1 MYKLFLNGVRYPIAP
16 GKITVSHGNKN
27 KTYNLLNGGEFNIPK
42 TPGLAEYSFELLLP
56 MSKYPFAVY
65 EDGFKSAYYYLDLL
79 ENLKNEKKVFEYIL
93 TRSTPKGE
101 FISDINVKVT
111 LEDFKPVE
119 DVKDGFDVRVS
130 VKLKQYNYV
139 STKIVT
145 VTEEGTTKTET
156 KRDTSSAPTGGVTY
170 TVQPGDTLEKI
181 SKKFY
186 GVFLKT
192 KQIYQA
198 NKTVIESVAQRH
210 GKKSSSNGHWI
221 YPGTKLTIPD
231 AKDLKPEVEEQTKG
245 GSKGNPPYYILGS
258 NGNMLIV
265 DTSIGIGINMAG
277 TFKTWNQVYD
287 YYTSMGG
294 RGKGWKIVDKD
305 KKVITV

>member
-1 MYKLFLNGVRYPIAP
+1 MYKIFLNGVRYPIAP

-119 DVKDGFDVRVS
+119 DVEEGFDVTVT

-139 STKIVT
+139 STKV
-145 VTEEGTTKTET
+145 VKVNEEGTTKTET
-156 KRDTSSAPTGGVTY
+156 KRDTSSAPTGGGTY
-170 TVQPGDTLEKI
+170 TVQSGDTLQKI
-181 SKKFY
+181 AKKFY
-186 GVFLKT
+186 DDYSKS
-192 KQIYQA
+192 KQIYEA
-198 NKTVIESVAQRH
+198 NKSVIESTAKKN
-210 GKKSSSNGHWI
+210 GKGSSSNGHWI
-221 YPGTKLTIPD
+221 YPGTKLTIPN
-231 AKDLKPEVEEQTKG
+231 AKELKTEVEDYTKG
-245 GSKGNPPYYILGS
+245 GSKSNPPFAILSSGY
-258 NGNMLIV
+258 GV
-265 DTSIGIGINMAG
+265 VTTGI
-277 TFKTWNQVYD
+277 KTWNAAYGEFNAR
-287 YYTSMGG
+287 GG
-294 RGKGWKIVDKD
+294 RGKNWKIVDKD
-305 KKVITV
+305 KKAITF

>member
-16 GKITVSHGNKN
+16 GKITVSSGNKN
-27 KTYNLLNGGEFNIPK
+27 KTHNLLNGGEFNIPK
-42 TPGLAEYSFELLLP
+42 TPGLTEYSFELLLP
-56 MSKYPFAVY
+56 MSQYPFAVY

-79 ENLKNEKKVFEYIL
+79 EKLKNEKKVFEYIL

-130 VKLKQYNYV
+130 VKLKQYIYV
-139 STKIVT
+139 ATKV
-145 VTEEGTTKTET
+145 VKVSKEGETKTET
-156 KRDTSSAPTGGVTY
+156 KRDTSSAPVGGGTY
-170 TVQPGDTLEKI
+170 VVKSGDTLEKI
-181 SKKFY
+181 AKLQYGDFSKY
-186 GVFLKT
+186 
-192 KQIYQA
+192 KQIYEA
-198 NKTVIESVAQRH
+198 NKTVIENEAKKH
-210 GKKSSSNGHWI
+210 GKGSSSNGHWI
-221 YPGTKLTIPD
+221 YPGTKLIIPGVD
-231 AKDLKPEVEEQTKG
+231 NIKTEVKEQPKG
-245 GSKGNPPYYILGS
+245 GSKGNPPYSIMTASGGYI
-258 NGNMLIV
+258 IT
-265 DTSIGIGINMAG
+265 DTSIGFGMSIPGQFIS
-277 TFKTWNQVYD
+277 WNQVYS

>member
-16 GKITVSHGNKN
+16 GKITVSFDNKN
-27 KTYNLLNGGEFNIPK
+27 KTYDLLNGGEFNIPK

-56 MSKYPFAVY
+56 MSQYPFAVY

-79 ENLKNEKKVFEYIL
+79 EKLKNEKKIFEYIL

-101 FISDINVKVT
+101 LISDNNLKVT
-111 LEDFKPVE
+111 LEDFKTTE

-130 VKLKQYNYV
+130 VKLKQYNHV
-139 STKIVT
+139 ATKIVK
-145 VTEEGTTKTET
+145 VSEEGTTKTET

-170 TVQPGDTLEKI
+170 TVQPGDTLQKI

-186 GVFLKT
+186 GVFTKT
-192 KQIYQA
+192 LQIYDA
-198 NKTVIESVAQRH
+198 NKAVIESEALLH
-210 GKKSSSNGHWI
+210 GKKSSSFGHWI
-221 YPGTKLTIPD
+221 YPDTKLIIPN
-231 AKDLKPEVEEQTKG
+231 AGVLKTEVKEQEKG
-245 GSKGNPPYYILGS
+245 GSKSNPPFYIMTSSG
-258 NGNMLIV
+258 GYV
-265 DTSIGIGINMAG
+265 AADTSIGIGINIPG
-277 TFKTWNQVYD
+277 QFISWNQVYS
-287 YYTSMGG
+287 YYTSKGG